1 MKISIKFLKQ
11 FKLILFSFLFSI
23 NSFGAITVVSPSVN
37 SYSDIQEALILAE
50 PGDII
55 RLTSGVYELE
65 DSLSIDVENIR
76 LEGEGIDKTVL
87 SFRNQQSGAQGLSV
101 TSDNVT
107 LQDFAVE
114 DAKGDAIKVKGV
126 DGISFIRVR
135 TEWTG
140 GVSPDNGAYGL
151 YPVESKNVLIDSCV
165 AIGASDAGIYVGQSE
180 NIIVKNSRAEFNV
193 AGIEIE
199 NSYYADV
206 FDNHAENNTGGILV
220 FDLPDIPQQG
230 GHHVRVFR
238 NKSINNNTDN
248 FAPEGNIVGEV
259 PRGTGIIIQA
269 NSFVEIFDNDIGDNE
284 TINIAIVTYGYETE
298 DEDYYPHPR
307 AIQIHNNRFGRSGYN
322 PDLQTGELAKI
333 LFEVSEGEMPDIFWD
348 GILPFQQML
357 FGQPDEDKIVL
368 GDNGDASFLALR
380 PIRYMLPYF
389 DPVERNYQKY
399 VGEIT
404 PLPSVQFSE
413 SL

>member
-1 MKISIKFLKQ
+1 MKILTKSLKQ
-11 FKLILFSFLFSI
+11 SKLILFSLLFSI
-23 NSFGAITVVSPSVN
+23 NSYGAITVISPSDD
-37 SYSDIQEALILAE
+37 SYSAIQEALILAE

-55 RLTSGVYELE
+55 RLTSGTYELE
-65 DSLSIDVENIR
+65 DSLSIDVESIR
-76 LEGEGIDKTVL
+76 LEGEGMDQTVL
-87 SFRNQQSGAQGLSV
+87 SFKNQQSGAQGLSV
-101 TSDNVT
+101 TSNNVI
-107 LQDFAVE
+107 LQDFAIE

-140 GVSPDNGAYGL
+140 GVSTDNGAYGL

-165 AIGASDAGIYVGQSE
+165 AIGASDAGIYVGQSQ

-284 TINIAIVTYGYETE
+284 TVNIAIVTYGYETD

-307 AIQIHNNRFGRSGYN
+307 AIQIHGNRFGKSGYN
-322 PDLQTGELAKI
+322 PDLETGELAKI
-333 LFEVSEGEMPDIFWD
+333 LFDVSEGDMPDIFWD
-348 GILPFQQML
+348 GILPLQQMI

-368 GDNGDASFLALR
+368 GNNGNASFLALR
-380 PIRYMLPYF
+380 PIRYMLPF
-389 DPVERNYQKY
+389 FEPVERDYKKY
-399 VGEIT
+399 VGKIT
-404 PLPSVQFSE
+404 PLPKVQLSE

>member
-1 MKISIKFLKQ
+1 MKTLTKFLKQ
-11 FKLILFSFLFSI
+11 SKLLALSFLFSI
-23 NSFGAITVVSPSVN
+23 YSYGAITIVNPSVD
-37 SYSDIQEALILAE
+37 SYSAIQEALILAE
-50 PGDII
+50 PGDIV
-55 RLTSGVYELE
+55 RLTSGLYELE
-65 DSLSIDVENIR
+65 DSLSIDVENIKF
-76 LEGEGIDKTVL
+76 EGEGMDKTIL
-87 SFRNQQSGAQGLSV
+87 SFKNQQSGAQGLSV

-107 LQDFAVE
+107 LQDFAIE

-284 TINIAIVTYGYETE
+284 TVNIAVVTYGYETE
-298 DEDYYPHPR
+298 DADYYPHPR
-307 AIQIHNNRFGRSGYN
+307 AIQIHGNRFGKSGYR
-322 PDLQTGELAKI
+322 PDLETGELAKI
-333 LFEVSEGEMPDIFWD
+333 LFEVSGGDMPDIFWD
-348 GILPFQQML
+348 GILPFQQMI
-357 FGQPDEDKIVL
+357 FGQPDKDKIVL
-368 GDNGDASFLALR
+368 GDNGNASFLALR
-380 PIRYMLPYF
+380 PIRYMLPF
-389 DPVERNYQKY
+389 FEPVERDYQKY
-399 VGEIT
+399 VGEIN
-404 PLPSVQFSE
+404 PLPKVQLSE